1 MNDRGLFDFEDDG
14 NVDDDD
20 DADEE
25 ELEKKYYFVV
35 GVRADAWDSNG
46 NEIKHFLSIF

>member
-1 MNDRGLFDFEDDG
+1 MNDRGLFDFAND
-14 NVDDDD
+14 VD

-25 ELEKKYYFVV
+25 ELEKQFYFVV

-46 NEIKHFLSIF
+46 NEIKCCSHCWI

>member
-1 MNDRGLFDFEDDG
+1 MHDRGLFDFGNDLDDL
-14 NVDDDD
+14 DDF
-20 DADEE
+20 DEE

-46 NEIKHFLSIF
+46 E